1 MNAAFVDIG
10 LDKNAFLYA
19 GDIQIGDALL
29 AEQLRGARIER
40 LVHSGQ
46 TVMVQVVKEP
56 GGSKGPRLSCH
67 ITLAGRLAVLLP
79 TVRYVGVSRRIHDEA
94 ERERL
99 RAIAEGMAKDFGC
112 GVIVRTAAEG
122 AGADDLRADF
132 EALSRLWENV
142 ERRGRHTAAPAL
154 LHRDASLVDCAVRDM
169 LCEDVESA
177 RTDDEGLFH
186 ALQEAAQALTP
197 ALAGRVVFDRAQS
210 PLFDRFCVWK
220 QAESAL
226 RRHVWLKSGGYLV
239 FDYTEALTVVD
250 VNTGKY
256 VGKRSLSETVF
267 ALNCEAARE
276 IARQL
281 RLRDVGG
288 IIIVDF
294 IDMDQHEQREAL
306 LDVLRECLR
315 KDRTR
320 TNLVGITGLGL
331 VELTRKKVRQPLCKQ
346 KFHAC
351 AACQGSGLVP
361 SHEFTARQG
370 AFRSAPSAHAWR
382 RNALSHCRRAARGG
396 HTVKTGRAF
405 GGWHGARVG
414 GRTRRRSGIPHGAL
428 RGGNAAQRSEA
439 IEGEHRGYAMNE
451 RLFVSESELHRQR
464 EFAARVRD
472 LPDRPRTFHIVTM
485 GCQMNE
491 RDSETIAGMLVEMG
505 LRPEN
510 VREKADLILYN
521 TCCVRENA
529 ENRALGNVIWL
540 KELKK
545 ERPEL
550 LICVGGCMAQEE
562 GMAERMKAMY
572 PFIDLVF
579 GTHNMHRLPEYLC
592 RALES
597 RRPVVEVLQSDGVIA
612 EGLPQRRASAFF
624 RLCEHH
630 VRLQQLLFL
639 LHRAVCARAGAFA
652 RARGRAGG
660 V

>member
-1 MNAAFVDIG
+1 MSKTILVDRLCGETCLALIEDGALAELYFESKGHEKLTGNIYIGRVENVLPGMNAAFVDIG

-56 GGSKGPRLSCH
+56 GGNKGPRLSCH

-99 RAIAEGMAKDFGC
+99 RAIAEGHGERF
-112 GVIVRTAAEG
+112 R
-122 AGADDLRADF
+122 LR
-132 EALSRLWENV
+132 RHRPHRCRG
-142 ERRGRHTAAPAL
+142 RRGGAICARISRRFPAFGRPSSGGASTSPRPAL

-169 LCEDVESA
+169 LCEDVESV
-177 RTDDEGLFH
+177 RTDDERPVRRPAGNCADVDAGLCR
-186 ALQEAAQALTP
+186 AASSSTAP
-197 ALAGRVVFDRAQS
+197 QS

-220 QAESAL
+220 QAESAF

-294 IDMDQHEQREAL
+294 IDMDRHEQREAL

-331 VELTRKKVRQPLCKQ
+331 VELTRKKVRQPLSKQ
-346 KFHAC
+346 KFHVC

-361 SHEFTARQG
+361 SHEFTARL
-370 AFRSAPSAHAWR
+370 
-382 RNALSHCRRAARGG
+382 ALSE
-396 HTVKTGRAF
+396 V
-405 GGWHGARVG
+405 
-414 GRTRRRSGIPHGAL
+414 RRRRMRGDETPYLIVAAPPVAGILLKLGAPLGAGAVRVLADERVAEAEYRIEPL

-451 RLFVSESELHRQR
+451 RLFVSESELARQR

-472 LPDRPRTFHIVTM
+472 LPDRPRT
-485 GCQMNE
+485 
-491 RDSETIAGMLVEMG
+491 S
-505 LRPEN
+505 
-510 VREKADLILYN
+510 ILSPW
-521 TCCVRENA
+521 A
-529 ENRALGNVIWL
+529 
-540 KELKK
+540 
-545 ERPEL
+545 
-550 LICVGGCMAQEE
+550 
-562 GMAERMKAMY
+562 
-572 PFIDLVF
+572 
-579 GTHNMHRLPEYLC
+579 
-592 RALES
+592 
-597 RRPVVEVLQSDGVIA
+597 
-612 EGLPQRRASAFF
+612 
-624 RLCEHH
+624 
-630 VRLQQLLFL
+630 
-639 LHRAVCARAGAFA
+639 AR
-652 RARGRAGG
+652 
-660 V
+660 

>member
-1 MNAAFVDIG
+1 MSKTILVDRLCGETCLALIEDGALAELYFESKGHEKLTGNIYIGRVENVLPGMNAAFVDIG

-169 LCEDVESA
+169 LCEDVESV

-186 ALQEAAQALTP
+186 ALQETAQALTP
-197 ALAGRVVFDRAQS
+197 AFAGRVVFDRAQS

-220 QAESAL
+220 QAESAF

-294 IDMDQHEQREAL
+294 IDMDRHEQREAL

-361 SHEFTARQG
+361 SHEFTARQ
-370 AFRSAPSAHAWR
+370 
-382 RNALSHCRRAARGG
+382 ALSEVRRRRMRGDETPYLIAAAPPVAGILLKLGAPLGAGTVRVLADERAA
-396 HTVKTGRAF
+396 
-405 GGWHGARVG
+405 
-414 GRTRRRSGIPHGAL
+414 
-428 RGGNAAQRSEA
+428 EA
-439 IEGEHRGYAMNE
+439 EYRMEP
-451 RLFVSESELHRQR
+451 
-464 EFAARVRD
+464 FAA
-472 LPDRPRTFHIVTM
+472 
-485 GCQMNE
+485 
-491 RDSETIAGMLVEMG
+491 ETPPSGAKL
-505 LRPEN
+505 
-510 VREKADLILYN
+510 
-521 TCCVRENA
+521 
-529 ENRALGNVIWL
+529 L
-540 KELKK
+540 KEST
-545 ERPEL
+545 EDTP
-550 LICVGGCMAQEE
+550 
-562 GMAERMKAMY
+562 
-572 PFIDLVF
+572 
-579 GTHNMHRLPEYLC
+579 
-592 RALES
+592 
-597 RRPVVEVLQSDGVIA
+597 
-612 EGLPQRRASAFF
+612 
-624 RLCEHH
+624 
-630 VRLQQLLFL
+630 
-639 LHRAVCARAGAFA
+639 
-652 RARGRAGG
+652 
-660 V
+660 

>member
-1 MNAAFVDIG
+1 MSKTILVDRLCGETCLALIEDGALAELYFESKGHEKLTGNIYIGRVENVLPGMNAAFVDIG

-79 TVRYVGVSRRIHDEA
+79 TVRYVGVSRRIHDEG

-99 RAIAEGMAKDFGC
+99 RAIAEGMAKDLGC

-122 AGADDLRADF
+122 SGEDDLRADF

-142 ERRGRHTAAPAL
+142 ERRGRHAVAPAL

-169 LCEDVESA
+169 LCEDVESV
-177 RTDDEGLFH
+177 RTDDEGLLH

-210 PLFDRFCVWK
+210 PLLDRFCVWK
-220 QAESAL
+220 QAESAF

-294 IDMDQHEQREAL
+294 IDMDRHEQREAL

-351 AACQGSGLVP
+351 TACQGSGLVP
-361 SHEFTARQG
+361 SHEFTARL
-370 AFRSAPSAHAWR
+370 
-382 RNALSHCRRAARGG
+382 ALSEVRRRRMRGDETPYLIAAAPPVAGILLKLGAPLGAGTVRVLADERAAEAEYRMEPFAVE
-396 HTVKTGRAF
+396 TPPS
-405 GGWHGARVG
+405 GAK
-414 GRTRRRSGIPHGAL
+414 L
-428 RGGNAAQRSEA
+428 
-439 IEGEHRGYAMNE
+439 
-451 RLFVSESELHRQR
+451 
-464 EFAARVRD
+464 
-472 LPDRPRTFHIVTM
+472 
-485 GCQMNE
+485 
-491 RDSETIAGMLVEMG
+491 
-505 LRPEN
+505 
-510 VREKADLILYN
+510 
-521 TCCVRENA
+521 
-529 ENRALGNVIWL
+529 L
-540 KELKK
+540 KEST
-545 ERPEL
+545 EDTP
-550 LICVGGCMAQEE
+550 
-562 GMAERMKAMY
+562 
-572 PFIDLVF
+572 
-579 GTHNMHRLPEYLC
+579 
-592 RALES
+592 
-597 RRPVVEVLQSDGVIA
+597 
-612 EGLPQRRASAFF
+612 
-624 RLCEHH
+624 
-630 VRLQQLLFL
+630 
-639 LHRAVCARAGAFA
+639 
-652 RARGRAGG
+652 
-660 V
+660 